1 MQPTPEFASAAAAGS
16 MQGQRPAAALG
27 GPPTSSISPPATA
40 AAPKPPGEREFST
53 DVLNI
58 ANVDVDAEQN
68 TLMADLARPAALQPG
83 ALPQIWRGHHVGGY

>member
-1 MQPTPEFASAAAAGS
+1 

-27 GPPTSSISPPATA
+27 GPPASSTPPPAATA
-40 AAPKPPGEREFST
+40 AVKPAGEREFST

-68 TLMADLARPAALQPG
+68 TLMADLARPAAPQPG
-83 ALPQIWRGHHVGGY
+83 V